1 MIMKKHLLLIFCLL
15 LSQWVE
21 AGNRTV
27 DQMKETATSVLCSGK
42 HRAANMNDLREYL
55 TLTKLRVYGFDNGGF
70 AVVTSDDRFERV
82 IGVSA
87 TKFSDSLPCG
97 FKWWIETVNANMEA
111 STETLPHKRSK
122 RATDAI
128 APLITTIWG
137 QERPFN
143 DNCTFT
149 NGTKTYQCVTGCVA
163 TALAQVM
170 NYYQY
175 PDRGTG
181 SNSYDITYNNDF
193 TITFSEDF
201 SQSVYDWDHMLNSY
215 ESYYNS
221 KTTDIYTEAVAKLMK
236 DCGVATNTS
245 YSDNSHGSSSSVART
260 AEALK
265 KYFKY
270 DSSTSYYSRSNYS
283 KDEWL
288 DIIYKEIANGRP
300 VLYAGMS
307 SNNSNATGHAF
318 VLTGYDSSG
327 KVYVNWGW
335 DGMYE
340 GYYDIDLLNPGT
352 SHYNYDQRMV
362 VAIPAQ
368 QVNLHNLNVTANG
381 NGTVKYARTDG
392 VEVREGS
399 QLFKMKEGN
408 SVTLYFVP
416 DIGFQLKSV
425 KVDNTD
431 ITFTIKDNQY
441 TIEKANK
448 DYSVEVEYEE
458 IPGYTS
464 GIYNMFIT
472 CVGESISK
480 TVTSSSSTTKIG
492 FSISN
497 SGTETIS
504 ITKLVVKDSESN
516 AILFSTTDASVLGEL
531 KGGFSKSL
539 SLKLGQNISNM
550 PFFELEYTYK
560 GEDYAYIA
568 SQYKVLSIKV
578 NSYGKIS
585 FADIQIQDNTRKFSI
600 KTGDNATLSFIPNE
614 GCEIQKLTV
623 NNSDETSKITSENKY
638 MVNNITE
645 DINANVVYKVASD
658 AEHMIDGHEYVD
670 LGLSS
675 GKYWSTMNLGA
686 ELPEDA
692 GNYYSDG
699 RDSRVTNMWGENWR
713 TPTKEEFQE
722 LIDECEWTWTE
733 RNGKKGYSIKGPNGN
748 VLFLPAA
755 GYYLA
760 LGPSGVGTNAYYW
773 TSSTDEYG
781 MDYWSLSG
789 NESDK
794 RMKTDLG
801 IYDYPIRPIAT
812 YVPPTYK
819 LEYIV
824 DGGEYKSYDY
834 KEGTVITPE
843 DVPSKEGYTFSG
855 WSEIP
860 ETMPNHDVTITGT
873 FNIDSYTLTYMLDGV
888 VYKES
893 QYEYGADILP
903 EPTPEGDY
911 ATFEWTGLPSTMPAH
926 DVVVNASYTTDI
938 ISVKSSAIKYDDIY
952 NLQGQKVRS
961 NATSLEGLPKGV
973 YIINGKKIV
982 IK

>member
-1 MIMKKHLLLIFCLL
+1 MKKHLLLISCLL
-15 LSQWVE
+15 LSLCVE

-27 DQMKETATSVLCSGK
+27 EQMKEAATSVLCSGK
-42 HRAANMNDLREYL
+42 HRAANTNDLREYL
-55 TLTKLRVYGFDNGGF
+55 TLSKLRIYGYDNGGF
-70 AVVTSDDRFERV
+70 AVVTSDDRFESV
-82 IGVSA
+82 IGISV
-87 TKFSDSLPCG
+87 TKFSKSLPCG
-97 FKWWIETVNANMEA
+97 FEWWIETVNANMEA
-111 STETLPHKRSK
+111 STETLPHRRSR
-122 RATDAI
+122 RAADAI

-181 SNSYDITYNNDF
+181 SNSYDIKYNNDF

-245 YSDNSHGSSSSVART
+245 YSDNTHGSSSSIAQT

-270 DSSTSYYSRSNYS
+270 DSSTRYYSRSNYS

-307 SNNSNATGHAF
+307 SNSSNATGHAF

-352 SHYNYDQRMV
+352 SHYNYEQRMV

-368 QVNLHNLNVTANG
+368 TVNLHNLNVTVNG
-381 NGTVKYARTDG
+381 NGTVHYARIDG

-399 QLFKMKEGN
+399 QLFKMKDGN
-408 SVTLYFVP
+408 SFTLYFVP

-425 KVDNTD
+425 KIDNTD
-431 ITFTIKDNQY
+431 ITSTIKDNQY

-448 DYSVEVEYEE
+448 DFSVEVEYEE
-458 IPGYTS
+458 IPGYTG

-472 CVGESISK
+472 CIGESMSK

-497 SGTETIS
+497 SGKETIS
-504 ITKLVVKDSESN
+504 ITKLIVKDSESKTT
-516 AILFSTTDASVLGEL
+516 LFSSTDASVLGEL

-539 SLKLGQNISNM
+539 TLSLGQNISSM
-550 PFFELEYTYK
+550 PIFELEYTYK
-560 GEDYAYIA
+560 DEDYAYIA
-568 SQYKVLSIKV
+568 NQYKVLSIKV

-585 FADIQIQDNTRKFSI
+585 FADILIQDNTKKFSI
-600 KTGDNATLSFIPNE
+600 KTGEDAVLSFIPND
-614 GCEIQKLTV
+614 GCEIQKLTI

-638 MVNNITE
+638 IVNSITE
-645 DINANVVYKVASD
+645 NINANVVYKVTTD

-670 LGLSS
+670 LGISS
-675 GKYWSTMNLGA
+675 GKYWSTVNLGA

-699 RDSRVTNMWGENWR
+699 RDSRVTNTWGENWR

-733 RNGKKGYSIKGPNGN
+733 KNGKKGYSIKGPNGN
-748 VLFLPAA
+748 VMFLPAA
-755 GYYLA
+755 GDYFVF
-760 LGPSGVGTNAYYW
+760 GPSGVGTSLNYW
-773 TSSTDEYG
+773 TSSKDDNGIY
-781 MDYWSLSG
+781 YWIFTG
-789 NESDK
+789 GETGV
-794 RMKTDLG
+794 RMSSSIS
-801 IYDYPIRPIAT
+801 IYDYTIRPIAT
-812 YVPPTYK
+812 YEPPTYK

-824 DGGEYKSYDY
+824 DGSEYKSYDHR
-834 KEGTVITPE
+834 EGAVISPE
-843 DVPSKEGYTFSG
+843 AEPTKEGYTFSG

-860 ETMPNHDVTITGT
+860 ETMPPHDVTITGSFT
-873 FNIDSYTLTYMLDGV
+873 INSYTLTYMLDDV

-911 ATFEWTGLPSTMPAH
+911 LTFEWIGLPSTMPAH
-926 DVVVNASYTTDI
+926 DVVVNANYTTDI
-938 ISVKSSAIKYDDIY
+938 ISVKGYDIKYDDIY

-961 NATSLEGLPKGV
+961 KATTLNGLSKGT
-973 YIINGKKIV
+973 YIINGKKVIV
-982 IK
+982 K